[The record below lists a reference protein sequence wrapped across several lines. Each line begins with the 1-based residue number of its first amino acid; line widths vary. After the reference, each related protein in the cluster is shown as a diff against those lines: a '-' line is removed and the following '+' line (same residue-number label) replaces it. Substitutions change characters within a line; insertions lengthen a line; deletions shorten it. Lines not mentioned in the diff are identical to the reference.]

1 LSNRRLGIDGRP
13 GRAVAP
19 FACRAEH
26 SRGRAHPEPD
36 DPLRSP
42 FQRDRDRIVHSTAF
56 RRLEHKTQVFVSHE
70 GDHFRTRLTH
80 TLEVAQIARTAARAL
95 ALDEDLAEAVALAH
109 DLGHSPFGHAGE
121 DALDAALAA
130 HGGFDHNAQT
140 LRVVTRLERRYAEFD
155 GLNLTWETLEGVVK
169 HNGPLRR
176 RVPRFVAEYSAGH
189 DLELDTHASA
199 EAQIAALA
207 DDIAYCSHDL
217 DDGLRAALFTID
229 DLAELPLVGAAFAGV
244 AARYPEIDQARR
256 INESLRRLISRM
268 VVDLVEETAR
278 RLAALRPADAAAVRA
293 HQAPVAGF
301 SAAVAGPLHELR
313 SFLHDRMYCHYKVRR
328 MQRTARQVVREL
340 FAVLLE
346 QPDCL
351 PPDWQARA
359 GAPGDA
365 RTAEA
370 IADYIAGMTDRFALD
385 EHDRLF
391 KLSGGA
397 R

>member
-1 LSNRRLGIDGRP
+1 MDGRP
-13 GRAVAP
+13 GRALAAY
-19 FACRAEH
+19 ACHPER
-26 SRGRAHPEPD
+26 SRGRRHLEPE

-56 RRLEHKTQVFVSHE
+56 RRLEYKTQVFVSHE

-95 ALDEDLAEAVALAH
+95 GLNEDLAEAVALAH

-121 DALDAALAA
+121 DALAAVLEAR
-130 HGGFDHNAQT
+130 GGFDHNAQT
-140 LRVVTRLERRYAEFD
+140 LRVITFLERRYAEFD

-169 HNGPLRR
+169 HNGPLTR
-176 RVPRFVAEYSAGH
+176 RVPPYVASYCAGH
-189 DLELDTHASA
+189 DLELATHPSA

-207 DDIAYCSHDL
+207 DDVAYANHDL
-217 DDGLRAALFTID
+217 DDGLRAALF
-229 DLAELPLVGAAFAGV
+229 DLADLADLPLVGSTFRSV
-244 AARYPEIDQARR
+244 AERYPGIEAPRLIH
-256 INESLRRLISRM
+256 ESLRRLINLM

-278 RLAALRPADAAAVRA
+278 RLAALPAADVGAIRGLDRPV
-293 HQAPVAGF
+293 VGF
-301 SAAVAGPLHELR
+301 SPAVGDALHRLR
-313 SFLHDRMYCHYKVRR
+313 GFLYSRMYSHYKVKR
-328 MQRTARQVVREL
+328 MQRKARQVVREL
-340 FAVLLE
+340 FAGLLE
-346 QPDCL
+346 HPDCL

-370 IADYIAGMTDRFALD
+370 ITDYIAGMTDRFALD

-391 KLSGGA
+391 HMTS
-397 R
+397 RPR